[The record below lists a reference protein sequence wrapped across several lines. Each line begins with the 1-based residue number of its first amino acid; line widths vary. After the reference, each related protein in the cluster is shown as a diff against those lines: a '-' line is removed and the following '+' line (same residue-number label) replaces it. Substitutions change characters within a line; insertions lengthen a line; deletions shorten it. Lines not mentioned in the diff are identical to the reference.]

1 MYLAMNTTSSI
12 VITGAGDCF
21 VNGTLQGRGL
31 PFLSESQ
38 GAEAVRSVIKL
49 STGVFGP
56 RFNAVCVDAHG
67 KNMAAVD
74 SDGRVVCV
82 MGGFAMCSY
91 SNIKSGVK
99 LVACGVAHWI
109 FVSAEHRVYTIGCG
123 VDGNLGHGDEMDCG
137 APKLVAAL
145 SEENVVSVWAKNVCA
160 AVTREG
166 HCYVWGANT
175 TWALTGSM
183 SRNSLLAPTQIN
195 RTALQDRQVK
205 AIAFGMSHA
214 LAIVDSGVMFSW
226 GRNRYG
232 QLGHSEPGQIVLMP
246 EQVSISGYPQNPVL
260 KITCGNLS
268 SFCITDDG
276 ALFFCGIRHTSV
288 AVGPTRFTR
297 IDLGGALATE
307 ICTSDFKTGV
317 ITDDG
322 SLYTWGCG
330 MDPRVVNTR
339 LRRSRRLVHLRPPTT
354 GMFRD
359 ALGLSRAP
367 VRVQQASF
375 EYQLVGREAHTFLT
389 VEKKLAFLM
398 GTCTC
403 TSRSRRAKN
412 RATCWV
418 ATLAVDVA
426 RLVLELYCVLQ

>member
-12 VITGAGDCF
+12 VVTGAGDCF

-31 PFLSESQ
+31 PFLSEAQ
-38 GAEAVRSVIKL
+38 GAAAVRSAIKL
-49 STGVFGP
+49 STGAFG
-56 RFNAVCVDAHG
+56 RGFNAVCVDAHG

-74 SDGRVVCV
+74 SDGSVVCV
-82 MGGFAMCSY
+82 MGGFATCSY
-91 SNIKSGVK
+91 SHIKSGVK

-109 FVSAEHRVYTIGCG
+109 FVSGEHRVYTIGCG
-123 VDGNLGHGDEMDCG
+123 VDGNLGHGDENDCHT
-137 APKLVAAL
+137 PTLVAAL
-145 SEENVVSVWAKNVCA
+145 SKKDIVSIWAKNVCA

-183 SRNSLLAPTQIN
+183 SRRSLLVPTQISSV
-195 RTALQDRQVK
+195 ALEGRQMN

-214 LAIVDSGVMFSW
+214 LAIVDSGSLLSW

-232 QLGHSEPGQIVLMP
+232 QLGHSEPGDIILMP
-246 EQVSISGYPQNPVL
+246 VHVSIPGYPENPAF
-260 KITCGNLS
+260 KITCGNFS

-276 ALFFCGIRHTSV
+276 ALFFCGIRHTS
-288 AVGPTRFTR
+288 AGVGPTRFTR
-297 IDLGGALATE
+297 IDLGGAVATE
-307 ICTSDFKTGV
+307 ICTSEFKTGV

-330 MDPRVVNTR
+330 IDPRAVNTT
-339 LRRSRRLVHLRPPTT
+339 LRRSRRVVHLRPPTT
-354 GMFRD
+354 GTFRD

-367 VRVQQASF
+367 VRVEQKIF
-375 EYQLVGREAHTFLT
+375 EYQQVGREAHTFLT

-398 GTCTC
+398 GMCRYTG
-403 TSRSRRAKN
+403 RLRRARK
-412 RATCWV
+412 RATSWV
-418 ATLAVDVA
+418 AALPVDVA
-426 RLVLELYCVLQ
+426 RLVLELYQ